1 MPLRVQRIEEFVKQV
16 EAGDLK
22 LRVRVLEELLDIRQ
36 RQPTG
41 PQLVQQLTKQANDVR
56 TNSISMPLRVQRI
69 EEFVKHV
76 EAGDLKLRVRVLE
89 VGKFFN
95 LHILW
100 LMVVIPVMML
110 YMSVVSFISFRVQV
124 LEVAS

>member
-1 MPLRVQRIEEFVKQV
+1 
-16 EAGDLK
+16 
-22 LRVRVLEELLDIRQ
+22 
-36 RQPTG
+36 
-41 PQLVQQLTKQANDVR
+41 
-56 TNSISMPLRVQRI
+56 MPLRVQRI

-100 LMVVIPVMML
+100 YINFLLCVHVNEIRIVLLHILLIALLHILMLFMYKFL
-110 YMSVVSFISFRVQV
+110 TCSAFF
-124 LEVAS
+124 LCKK